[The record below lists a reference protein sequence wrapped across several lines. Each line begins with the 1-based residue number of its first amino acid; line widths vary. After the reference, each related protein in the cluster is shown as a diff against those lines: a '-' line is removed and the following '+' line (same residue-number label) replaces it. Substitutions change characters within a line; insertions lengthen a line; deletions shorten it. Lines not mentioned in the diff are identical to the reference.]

1 MPTRRHVMTLS
12 LAACLPA
19 VPAWSASTP
28 QGPATPVLKGT
39 TLEGQPFDLAALRG
53 KVVMVVFWSTGCP
66 VCRDKMPEL
75 RANAQGWSGQPF
87 ELVTVCT
94 DADRRELDVYQ
105 RAVLITLPPSRRH
118 PSLWRGTTG
127 HVDNFGEPGLLPAT
141 WLIDKQGRSAESYH
155 GRIPPQAWDRIADLL

>member
-1 MPTRRHVMTLS
+1 MILLALVAFTAPLASAEAQPALSGRTL
-12 LAACLPA
+12 
-19 VPAWSASTP
+19 
-28 QGPATPVLKGT
+28 Q
-39 TLEGQPFDLAALRG
+39 GQPFQLSALRG

-118 PSLWRGTTG
+118 PSLWRGTAG
-127 HVDNFGEPGLLPAT
+127 HADNFGDPGLLPAT
-141 WLIDKQGRSAESYH
+141 WLIDKQGRAAESYH

>member
-1 MPTRRHVMTLS
+1 MPTRRHLMALS
-12 LAACLPA
+12 LAACLPGLPVRA
-19 VPAWSASTP
+19 A
-28 QGPATPVLKGT
+28 QGPAVPLLRST

-53 KVVMVVFWSTGCP
+53 KVVMLVFWSTGCP

-75 RANAQGWSGQPF
+75 RANARGWAGQPF

-105 RAVLITLPPSRRH
+105 RAVLITLPPAQRH
-118 PSLWRGTTG
+118 PSLWRGTPG
-127 HVDNFGEPGLLPAT
+127 HTDNFGAPGLLPAT
-141 WLIDKQGRSAESYH
+141 WLVDKQGQIAESYH